1 MVTLYLSSLQGL
13 SKRISIHQYVSFFI
27 SKMNYFTHQLFNS
40 EELEILR
47 KNLDKEELFWE
58 DGKQTAGK
66 YAARVKNNLQLKRD
80 SDASIKFSSLITK
93 KILSNE
99 LIKSFALP
107 KKIHGTIFSKSKS
120 GMKYGRHI
128 DNAYMSSGR
137 ADLSFTIF
145 LSCKDN
151 YQGGELSIEGFNSEE
166 KFKLNAG
173 EIIIYPSTYLHSVE
187 EVFGGERLVFIGWIE
202 SYVKSIEEREYLFDL
217 DAAARSLLAKY
228 GRSEEVDL
236 IFKSYSN
243 LLRRLGS

>member
-1 MVTLYLSSLQGL
+1 
-13 SKRISIHQYVSFFI
+13 
-27 SKMNYFTHQLFNS
+27 MNYLTHRLLNS

-47 KNLDKEELFWE
+47 QNLDKEELFWE
-58 DGKQTAGK
+58 DGKQTAGEH
-66 YAARVKNNLQLKRD
+66 AAKVKNNLQLRRD
-80 SDASIKFSSLITK
+80 LDLSTKFSGLIKK
-93 KILSNE
+93 KILKNE

-145 LSCKDN
+145 LNCKDD
-151 YQGGELSIEGFNSEE
+151 YKGGELSIESFNSEE

-187 EVFGGERLVFIGWIE
+187 EVIVGERLVFIGWIE

-217 DAAARSLLAKY
+217 DAAARSLLSKY
-228 GRSEEVDL
+228 GRSDEIDL

-243 LLRRLGS
+243 FLRRLGS

>member
-1 MVTLYLSSLQGL
+1 
-13 SKRISIHQYVSFFI
+13 
-27 SKMNYFTHQLFNS
+27 MNYLTHKLLNS

-47 KNLDKEELFWE
+47 KNLEKESLVWE
-58 DGKQTAGK
+58 DGKLTAGK
-66 YAARVKNNLQLKRD
+66 HAAKVKNNLQLRRD
-80 SDASIKFSSLITK
+80 SDLSIKFSGLITK

-107 KKIHGTIFSKSKS
+107 KKIHGTIFSKSTS

-137 ADLSFTIF
+137 ADLSFTVF
-145 LSCKDN
+145 LNCKKK
-151 YQGGELSIEGFNSEE
+151 YEGGDLLIESLNSEE
-166 KFKLNAG
+166 KFKLDAG

-187 EVFGGERLVFIGWIE
+187 KVIDGERLVFIGWIE

-228 GRSEEVDL
+228 GRSDEVDL
-236 IFKSYSN
+236 IYKSYSN
-243 LLRRLGS
+243 FLRRLGN

>member
-1 MVTLYLSSLQGL
+1 
-13 SKRISIHQYVSFFI
+13 
-27 SKMNYFTHQLFNS
+27 MNYLIQKILDS
-40 EELEILR
+40 KELEILR
-47 KNLDKEELFWE
+47 KNLDKEKLSWE
-58 DGKQTAGK
+58 EGKLTAGK
-66 YAARVKNNLQLKRD
+66 QAAEVKNNLQLKRE
-80 SDASIKFSSLITK
+80 SDLSKKFSGLITK

-107 KKIHGTIFSKSKS
+107 KKIHGTIFSKSQS

-128 DNAYMSSGR
+128 DNAYMSTGR

-145 LSCKDN
+145 LNSKDN
-151 YQGGELSIEGFNSEE
+151 YEGGALSIENLNSEE

-187 EVFGGERLVFIGWIE
+187 EVFEGERLVLIGWIE
-202 SYVKSIEEREYLFDL
+202 SYIKSIEEREYLFDL

-228 GRSEEVDL
+228 GRSDEVDL

>member
-1 MVTLYLSSLQGL
+1 
-13 SKRISIHQYVSFFI
+13 
-27 SKMNYFTHQLFNS
+27 MNYLTHQILNS
-40 EELEILR
+40 DELEILR

-66 YAARVKNNLQLKRD
+66 HAADVKNNLQLKRD
-80 SDASIKFSSLITK
+80 SNLSKKFSGLIVK
-93 KILSNE
+93 KILNNE

-107 KKIHGTIFSKSKS
+107 KKIHGTIFTKSTK
-120 GMKYGRHI
+120 GMKYGKHI

-145 LSCKDN
+145 LNPKKN
-151 YQGGELSIEGFNSEE
+151 YEGGALSIENLNSEE

-173 EIIIYPSTYLHSVE
+173 EIIIYPSTYLHAVE
-187 EVFGGERLVFIGWIE
+187 EVFEGERLVFIGWIE

-243 LLRRLGS
+243 FLRILGS

>member
-1 MVTLYLSSLQGL
+1 
-13 SKRISIHQYVSFFI
+13 
-27 SKMNYFTHQLFNS
+27 MNYLTLQLLNS
-40 EELEILR
+40 DELKILR
-47 KNLDKEELFWE
+47 KNLDSEGLPWE

-66 YAARVKNNLQLKRD
+66 HAAKVKNNLQLRRD
-80 SDASIKFSSLITK
+80 SDLSKKFSELITK

-107 KKIHGTIFSKSKS
+107 KKVHGTIFSKSKS
-120 GMKYGRHI
+120 GMQYGRHI

-145 LSCKDN
+145 LNSKDK
-151 YQGGELSIEGFNSEE
+151 YDGGELSIESFNSEE

-187 EVFGGERLVFIGWIE
+187 EVIDGERLVFIGWIE
-202 SYVKSIEEREYLFDL
+202 SYIKGIEEREYLFDL
-217 DAAARSLLAKY
+217 DAGARTLLAKH
-228 GRSEEVDL
+228 GRSDELDL

-243 LLRRLGS
+243 LLRTLGD